1 LGKTQQ
7 DVRRLIG
14 KLDFELA
21 DESAAMNKIVRV
33 VLLGILFLLSCA
45 MVAPTQT
52 YKSTN
57 NLADS
62 KSTSAAVGATSTLPR
77 GANTLRKEFV
87 IGTGD
92 VLAVNVWKEAEVSRV
107 VPVRSDGQ
115 ISLPLV
121 GEIQAGGRTAK
132 QLETEITAKLTDY
145 ISEPEVTV
153 IVQEIKSQKFNV
165 LGMVMKPGSYMLT
178 DPTTVLDAIAMA
190 GGFRDFAKQK
200 DVYVLRRA
208 ADGSQTR
215 LPFNYKDVVKGLGS
229 TQNVALQSNDTIVV
243 P

>member
-1 LGKTQQ
+1 LDKTQQ

-33 VLLGILFLLSCA
+33 VFLGILFLLSCA
-45 MVAPTQT
+45 LVAPSQT
-52 YKSTN
+52 YKSAN
-57 NLADS
+57 NQADS
-62 KSTSAAVGATSTLPR
+62 KSTNAAVGTTGTLPG

-107 VPVRSDGQ
+107 VPVRSDGR

-132 QLETEITAKLTDY
+132 QLETEITTKLTDY

-165 LGMVMKPGSYMLT
+165 LGMVMKPGSYLLT

-208 ADGSQTR
+208 TDGSQTR
-215 LPFNYKDVVKGLGS
+215 LLFNYKDVVKGVSS